1 MAFGIMP
8 AMSGPWRIMLVACCL
23 TPGACVTAYDA
34 SRDAAGAAPQITFV
48 QLKAAPD
55 SFKGQSVVFGG
66 EVLTA
71 RRLKNGTRVEILQL
85 PLDQSSRP
93 GTNLTQSQGRFL
105 AIHREFLDPA
115 TLPYGTRVTVTGDV
129 TGSITMPLDEVDYI
143 YPVIDIKNLQ
153 VWAEIDETSPRM
165 RPYYGPGP
173 SWGPYWNPYWRPLP
187 YW

>member
-1 MAFGIMP
+1 MP
-8 AMSGPWRIMLVACCL
+8 AMSGPWRIMLAASCL
-23 TPGACVTAYDA
+23 TNGACATAYDA
-34 SRDAAGAAPQITFV
+34 SQDTTGGAPQITFV

-71 RRLKNGTRVEILQL
+71 KRLKEGTRVEILQL

-93 GTNLTQSQGRFL
+93 GMNLTQSQGRFL
-105 AIHREFLDPA
+105 AIHRDFLDPA

-129 TGSITMPLDEVDYI
+129 TGSLTMPLDETDYT
-143 YPVIDIKNLQ
+143 YPVIEIKTLRVWSDIDD
-153 VWAEIDETSPRM
+153 VTPRI
-165 RPYYGPGP
+165 RPYYYGPWP
-173 SWGPYWNPYWRPLP
+173 YWGPYWGPYWRPWP